1 MMLARS
7 SAFLFLLFW
16 FHSLGGGEL
25 QLLFYPENP
34 VEISC
39 IITTEAVQEHGQKAT
54 YPTFHQ
60 QEFKVLVSV
69 LSDQGDLPLSQ
80 LPIKIRLNFKTWK
93 WNFKLNQESK
103 SYDVANPGVHAFTA
117 QMARLIDRPFEVYW
131 GEDGIDLAKSPD
143 LKWILG
149 ELSILREMDF
159 KKTLESFLSPI
170 FSLAGQDLRLGATY
184 PVKTFDS
191 LIPILSYQ
199 LVQADSNSY
208 QAKWES
214 VLPQHSISCKGH
226 IIWKK
231 QQALDMQYES
241 LSTFEER
248 TPSQDVFKGK
258 IHTKI
263 QSAF

>member
-1 MMLARS
+1 MRLSRS
-7 SAFLFLLFW
+7 FAVLLLLCW
-16 FHSLGGGEL
+16 IHSLVGGES

-34 VEISC
+34 VEVSC
-39 IITTEAVQEHGQKAT
+39 LIATESVQEHGQKGI

-60 QEFKVLVSV
+60 QEFKVLIAV

-80 LPIKIRLNFKTWK
+80 LPFKIRLNFKTWK
-93 WNFKLNQESK
+93 WNFKLNNESK
-103 SYDVANPGVHAFTA
+103 SYDVANPGVHSFTA
-117 QMARLIDRPFEVYW
+117 QMARLIERPFEVYW
-131 GEDGIDLAKSPD
+131 GEAGIDLAKSPD

-170 FSLAGQDLRLGATY
+170 FSLAGQNLHVGATY
-184 PVKTFDS
+184 PVNTFDS
-191 LIPILSYQ
+191 LIPTVSYK
-199 LVQADSNSY
+199 LVQADSNNY

-214 VLPQHSISCKGH
+214 ALPQNSISCKGH

-231 QQALDMQYES
+231 QQALEIQYES
-241 LSTFEER
+241 LTTFEER
-248 TPSQDVFKGK
+248 TSSKDVLKGK
-258 IHTKI
+258 ILTKI